1 MIETISV
8 NVAFLKITQKIKCK
22 NDVSLFTV
30 SLTFLI
36 LNVAFPK
43 IMQKI

>member
-1 MIETISV
+1 MIDTISV

-30 SLTFLI
+30 PLKFLI
-36 LNVAFPK
+36 LDVAFLK